1 MNLRIDIGP
10 SSNYQR
16 GFLFADKVNLKLTY
30 PDLFGKDFVCAE
42 TYVITL
48 KKSEESQGLLL
59 GERLLL
65 CVLKDEIYLLDGRS
79 VIIRVPFS
87 KLSRLGFKSFTNPM
101 IYFPPYMEPK
111 RASLFE
117 ISFLNKDSTTRH
129 LTLLFPDTALLPSEL
144 TWDSEAVYAKFFN
157 SVTCVQLM
165 KSSTSR
171 TFDEIYADFNS
182 TWVPSEVST
191 DECALVEFLGAY

>member
-30 PDLFGKDFVCAE
+30 PEIFGEDFACAE
-42 TYVITL
+42 TFVITL

-87 KLSRLGFKSFTNPM
+87 KLSRLGFKSFNDPM
-101 IYFPPYMEPK
+101 IYFPPYMQPK
-111 RASLFE
+111 RASLLE

-129 LTLLFPDTALLPSEL
+129 ITLLFPDTALLPSEL
-144 TWDSEAVYAKFFN
+144 TWESESVYAKLFN

-171 TFDEIYADFNS
+171 TFDEIYAGFKS
-182 TWVPSEVST
+182 IGVPSEVST
-191 DECALVEFLGAY
+191 DECDLAEFLGVY

>member
-1 MNLRIDIGP
+1 MSLRIDIGP

-16 GFLFADKVNLKLTY
+16 GFLFADKTNLKLTY
-30 PDLFGKDFVCAE
+30 PELFGDDFVYAE

-59 GERLLL
+59 GERLLFGIH
-65 CVLKDEIYLLDGRS
+65 KEEIFLLDGRS
-79 VIIRVPFS
+79 SIIRVPFS
-87 KLSRLGFKSFTNPM
+87 KLARLKFKSFENPM
-101 IYFPPYMEPK
+101 IYFPPYLQPK
-111 RASLFE
+111 RASLCE

-144 TWDSEAVYAKFFN
+144 SWESEAIYAKLFN

-165 KSSTSR
+165 RSGTST
-171 TFDEIYADFNS
+171 TFDDIYNGFNS
-182 TWVPSEVST
+182 TWIPSEVSN
-191 DECALVEFLGAY
+191 DECVLTEFLGVY